1 MKKPSNIQPLYERVK
16 DSISRRIMAEEWP
29 AQFRIPRED
38 ELAQEFDV
46 SRLTVQRALRELQTE
61 GLLVR
66 MQGRGTFVVGPKM
79 QCAVFELK
87 DLAEEIMENG
97 GVHTSEVVTL
107 DMLSSDDP
115 RARLLPVRP
124 GTRVFHSRVV
134 HKEDGTP
141 IQLEDRFVNADE
153 APDYLQQDFTRI
165 TTYAYLRQATQVT
178 SVDNTIRAI
187 RIDEAS
193 KSLLQIDEN
202 QPCLLIDRRTW
213 RGSVPVTRS
222 RYVYPGDRYRLHSAH
237 QDTIIGGRVDVRSNR
252 NLGPLEPTAI
262 VDHSGRK

>member
-1 MKKPSNIQPLYERVK
+1 MRKPSNVQPLYEQVK
-16 DSISRRIMAEEWP
+16 DSISRRITAEEWP
-29 AQFRIPRED
+29 AQFRIPGDD
-38 ELAQEFDV
+38 ELSQEFGV

-79 QCAVFELK
+79 QCVVFELK
-87 DLAEEIMENG
+87 DLAEEIIENG

-107 DMLSSDDP
+107 ETLTSDDP
-115 RARLLPVRP
+115 LSRLLPVPP
-124 GTRVFHSRVV
+124 GTRVFHSRIV

-141 IQLEDRFVNADE
+141 IQLEDRFINADE
-153 APDYLQQDFTRI
+153 APDYLQRDFTRI
-165 TTYAYLRQATQVT
+165 TTYAYLRQVTRVT
-178 SVDNTIRAI
+178 SVDTTIRAI

-222 RYVYPGDRYRLHSAH
+222 RYVYPGDRYRLHSAL
-237 QDTIIGGRVDVRSNR
+237 QDT
-252 NLGPLEPTAI
+252 TA
-262 VDHSGRK
+262 STN